1 MNTNKLLLT
10 LNIFTVFTLLFYI
23 VYSEFGKSPVV
34 IENVD
39 RTSSPSVFNANPGE
53 PVVYSSKTVMIDL
66 PDSLT
71 FAGEKVPMDIPDV
84 RERLDREIHINTYW
98 HNNSIFLFKR
108 ANRWLPQI
116 EEILKEKGVPDDF
129 KYLCAIESGFQNVVS
144 PAGAVGFWQF
154 LKETGKE
161 YGLEVDKQ
169 VDERYDPI
177 KATYAACDYLLNAHE
192 DLGNWTLVAA
202 SYNRGL
208 SGVKRAL
215 ENQKVDNYYDLML
228 NEETSRYVFRILAC
242 KELLQSPSDY
252 GFEIKEE
259 DLYSVIET
267 KKVTVKE
274 TIPDLV
280 EFALNQ
286 GINYKLL
293 KAYNQWL
300 RDDKLTVKEGE
311 EYDIWIPVRK

>member
-1 MNTNKLLLT
+1 MNTKNLLLA
-10 LNIFTVFTLLFYI
+10 LNTFTVFTLLFYI
-23 VYSEFGKSPVV
+23 VYSEFGKPPEVQKDYQHEQPASP
-34 IENVD
+34 
-39 RTSSPSVFNANPGE
+39 FNAQPGE
-53 PVVYSSKTVMIDL
+53 PVVYSTKTVMIDL
-66 PDSLT
+66 PDSLK
-71 FAGEKVPMDIPDV
+71 FAGEDVPLDIPDV

-116 EEILKEKGVPDDF
+116 EKILKEKGVPDDF

-154 LKETGKE
+154 LRATGKE
-161 YGLEVDKQ
+161 YDLEINRQ

-192 DLGNWTLVAA
+192 DLGDWTLVAA

-208 SGVKRAL
+208 AGIKRAL
-215 ENQKVDNYYDLML
+215 ANQKVDSYYDLML
-228 NEETSRYVFRILAC
+228 NDETSRYVFRILAC

-252 GFEIKEE
+252 GFEIEE
-259 DLYSVIET
+259 ENLYSRI
-267 KKVTVKE
+267 KMRKVTVTE

-280 EFALNQ
+280 EFSLKQ

-300 RDDKLTVKEGE
+300 RDDKLTVKDGE
-311 EYDIWIPVRK
+311 QYDIWIPVRK